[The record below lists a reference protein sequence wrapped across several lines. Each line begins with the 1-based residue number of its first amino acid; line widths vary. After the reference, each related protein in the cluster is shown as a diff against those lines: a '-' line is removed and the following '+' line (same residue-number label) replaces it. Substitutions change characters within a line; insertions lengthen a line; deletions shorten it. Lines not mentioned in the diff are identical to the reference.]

1 MTPTGKG
8 IVLAALDILVETKTL
23 IKRDYDEAKKVI
35 EQISDN
41 DFLISK
47 QQEIEKCE
55 TDLDPKQ

>member
-47 QQEIEKCE
+47 RQEIEKCE

>member
-35 EQISDN
+35 EKSPEN
-41 DFLISK
+41 DFS
-47 QQEIEKCE
+47 QEEGKCTVE
-55 TDLDPKQ
+55 PTSSE

>member
-35 EQISDN
+35 EKIPENNFSP
-41 DFLISK
+41 
-47 QQEIEKCE
+47 EEGKCTAE
-55 TDLDPKQ
+55 PTSSE